1 MAIAAGST
9 PSHWLKTPA
18 AVVAALVLAAAL
30 AFAAALI
37 WPSQNVAIPG
47 ADLDPA
53 TVVAQVKS
61 GTKATAALRTALAAA
76 HADPANAR
84 LAKQAAAALI
94 AEGRANGDAR
104 LVGASLGLLQ
114 PFLALE
120 DAEALTMAATARQ
133 YQHDFA
139 GALALLDRA
148 LALDR
153 RNAAAL
159 LNRATIQTV
168 LGAFDRA
175 LPDCAA
181 LQRLGQDQVAF
192 LCQSTALML
201 TDRATTI
208 KVRLEAILATPGLLD
223 PALRGWA
230 VGLTGEIAALQGDR
244 ATARARFAEVLAA
257 DPAAIRERLLLA
269 DLLLADGEGAGVLA
283 LLAGQPETDSLLIRR
298 TLASGLAGDAAQA
311 AADSA
316 ELAKRF
322 AQNIDLGLT
331 AHARE
336 EARFYLRIAR
346 DPALALERAEVNW
359 ALQHEAEDAA
369 LLVDA
374 AMAAGQPARAVP
386 VLVWMQAQSVAAMVV
401 TIPDAV
407 RKAAP

>member
-30 AFAAALI
+30 AFAAARI

-208 KVRLEAILATPGLLD
+208 KVRLEAILATPDLLD

-346 DPALALERAEVNW
+346 DPALALVRAEVNW